1 MIRYIIRRLILV
13 IPTVLLAGTLVFFLL
28 RVLPGDVVT
37 SMTSEGGATPETKA
51 KLREELGLNDP
62 VIVQYGRW
70 LKTTLSGDLGY
81 SHFQDRP
88 VTETVKDK
96 IETTLTMA
104 VLSMIISLA
113 VAIPLGIISAVKRGS
128 WTDQVIRI
136 FTATGLAI
144 PPFWLGMLIIL
155 VAVSVFNWTPPI
167 LYRAIYED
175 PFINLQQMMFPVFS
189 AGIASAAVISR
200 LTRSMM
206 LETLYQDYIR
216 TARAKGLLE
225 RKVVIK
231 HAVQNA
237 IIPVITMCGYHFSY
251 ILGGVVVIENVFNLP
266 GLGRQLL
273 ISVNARDY
281 DMIIGIV
288 LALTIILS
296 IWILITDLVYSFVD
310 PRIRYQ

>member
-1 MIRYIIRRLILV
+1 MLRYIIRRLLLV
-13 IPTVLLAGTLVFFLL
+13 IPTVLLAGTLVFFML

-37 SMTSEGGATPETKA
+37 AMTSEGGATEETKA

-62 VIVQYGRW
+62 IIVQYGRW
-70 LKTTLSGDLGY
+70 LGETLQGNLGY
-81 SHFQDRP
+81 SHFQDRY
-88 VTETVKDK
+88 VSETVKDK

-104 VLSMIISLA
+104 VLSMIVSLA
-113 VAIPLGIISAVKRGS
+113 VAIPAGVISAVKRGS
-128 WTDQVIRI
+128 WLDQIIRLM
-136 FTATGLAI
+136 TAGGLAI

-155 VAVSVFNWTPPI
+155 VASQYFNWAPPV

-175 PFINLQQMMFPVFS
+175 PLTNLTQMMFPVFS

-225 RKVVIK
+225 SKVVIK
-231 HAVQNA
+231 HAIQNA

-266 GLGRQLL
+266 GLGRQL
-273 ISVNARDY
+273 IVSVNARDY

-296 IWILITDLVYSFVD
+296 IWILITDLIYSFVD

>member
-13 IPTVLLAGTLVFFLL
+13 VPTVLFAGTLVFFLL

-37 SMTSEGGATPETKA
+37 AMTSEGGATEETKA
-51 KLREELGLNDP
+51 KLRQELGLNDP
-62 VIVQYGRW
+62 VVVQYGRW
-70 LKTTLSGDLGY
+70 LLRTLSGDLGY
-81 SHFQDRP
+81 SHFQDRA

-104 VLSMIISLA
+104 VLAMIVSLVVA
-113 VAIPLGIISAVKRGS
+113 VPLGVISAVKRGS
-128 WTDQVIRI
+128 WSDQVIRI
-136 FTATGLAI
+136 CTASGLAI

-155 VAVSVFNWTPPI
+155 CAVQWFNWTPPI
-167 LYRAIYED
+167 LYRAIYQD
-175 PFINLQQMMFPVFS
+175 PFINLQQMMFPVLS

-225 RKVVIK
+225 SKVVIK

-237 IIPVITMCGYHFSY
+237 IIPVVTMCGYHFSY

-266 GLGRQLL
+266 GLGRQL
-273 ISVNARDY
+273 IVSVNARDY

-296 IWILITDLVYSFVD
+296 IWILITDLVYSFID

>member
-167 LYRAIYED
+167 LYMAIYED

>member
-1 MIRYIIRRLILV
+1 MIRYIVRRLILV
-13 IPTVLLAGTLVFFLL
+13 VPTVLFAGTLVFFLL

-37 SMTSEGGATPETKA
+37 AMTSEGGATPETKA

-70 LKTTLSGDLGY
+70 LARTLSGDFGY

-104 VLSMIISLA
+104 VLAMIVSLA
-113 VAIPLGIISAVKRGS
+113 IAIPLGVISAVKRGS
-128 WTDQVIRI
+128 WIDQVIRI
-136 FTATGLAI
+136 FTGTGLAI
-144 PPFWLGMLIIL
+144 PPFWLGMLLIL
-155 VAVSVFNWTPPI
+155 LSVQWFNWTPPI
-167 LYRAIYED
+167 LYRAIWED
-175 PFINLQQMMFPVFS
+175 PLINLQQMAFPVFS

-225 RKVVIK
+225 SKIVIK
-231 HAVQNA
+231 HAIQNA
-237 IIPVITMCGYHFSY
+237 IIPVVTMCGYHFSY

-266 GLGRQLL
+266 GLGRQL
-273 ISVNARDY
+273 IVSVNARDY

-296 IWILITDLVYSFVD
+296 IWILITDLIYSFID